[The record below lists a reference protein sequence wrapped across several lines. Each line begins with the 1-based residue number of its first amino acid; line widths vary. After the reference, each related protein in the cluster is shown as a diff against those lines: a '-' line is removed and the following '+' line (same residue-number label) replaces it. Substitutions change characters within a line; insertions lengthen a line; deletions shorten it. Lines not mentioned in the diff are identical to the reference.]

1 MAMQVPLKPL
11 VSTYL
16 CTPVRTLYAV
26 CREIGR
32 DDHGRACA
40 VCPLQDICAAD
51 RSTAERSQGD

>member
-1 MAMQVPLKPL
+1 MQAPLKPL

-40 VCPLQDICAAD
+40 ACPLQDICVAD
-51 RSTAERSQGD
+51 WGSAERLQGD